1 MLSACVTRFVDRDMF
16 MRYRGSGIG
25 HKYMQAIEEVYE
37 NMSRE
42 RTHHQEHRRGQA
54 PSGRDAMDIDHENT
68 SSDEREPEEHLQ
80 PQAGQHAHLGTPGPV
95 NTGGEPGTDCDEGDE
110 DHGDHGR
117 GAGGAKE
124 GESDLDSPAI
134 SDSDDVDSDG
144 GCEGESYGFGGL

>member
-42 RTHHQEHRRGQA
+42 RTHQREHRRRQA

-68 SSDEREPEEHLQ
+68 SSDEREPEEHC
-80 PQAGQHAHLGTPGPV
+80 QADVTFYL
-95 NTGGEPGTDCDEGDE
+95 
-110 DHGDHGR
+110 
-117 GAGGAKE
+117 
-124 GESDLDSPAI
+124 LDT
-134 SDSDDVDSDG
+134 
-144 GCEGESYGFGGL
+144 